1 MLSSG
6 SLSRPDSAAEHAA
19 APLEQR
25 PAESCL
31 NKGRV
36 SKLTALLC
44 LGMLS
49 ACGGGVYLELGD
61 DPHHTPPSVS
71 LVSSVTE
78 IHAGQ
83 TLRLAAAATAFSA
96 NRINVVTF
104 YRWDDNI
111 AVQLGSDRQAPYELA
126 VTAPSDGR
134 ASVSYFARAW
144 DDSGDVGESQT
155 VTVSVWP

>member
-1 MLSSG
+1 MST
-6 SLSRPDSAAEHAA
+6 
-19 APLEQR
+19 
-25 PAESCL
+25 
-31 NKGRV
+31 GRV
-36 SKLTALLC
+36 INSLALLC

-61 DPHHTPPSVS
+61 SPNHMPPSVS

-78 IHAGQ
+78 IYAGQ
-83 TLRLAAAATAFSA
+83 TLRLAAAATAGST

-104 YRWDDNI
+104 YRWDGNI
-111 AVQLGSDRQAPYELA
+111 AVQLGSDPQAPYEMA
-126 VTAPSDGR
+126 ATAPTDGR